1 MSNNYTSWPS
11 GIYSRDTRVVHYS
24 NISVIKHVTRL
35 KEKKTKPII
44 PISAEQEFD
53 KNSTSIRDKNFQKNS
68 PCFSFSLSASC
79 PLWSCRHGAPLPLA
93 TMRTNYLFNG
103 NCLLIY
109 WPQHTWIK
117 IKFQAHFKTGMFC
130 NLSMSVLIS
139 WLWCT
144 RVCRMLPL
152 GEKG

>member
-1 MSNNYTSWPS
+1 M
-11 GIYSRDTRVVHYS
+11 VHYS

-79 PLWSCRHGAPLPLA
+79 PVLGLPLVVLQA
-93 TMRTNYLFNG
+93 WGTPSLGNYENELSFQWQLSPD
-103 NCLLIY
+103 LLAST
-109 WPQHTWIK
+109 HLNKNK
-117 IKFQAHFKTGMFC
+117 IPGTF
-130 NLSMSVLIS
+130 
-139 WLWCT
+139 
-144 RVCRMLPL
+144 
-152 GEKG
+152 